1 MIIDTIKNYE
11 TYISIHPLFKR
22 GFEYLLNTD
31 FNNLADGRHEIE
43 GDKLFAL
50 MQTYD
55 TKSESELRYEAHKKY
70 IDIQFMISGN
80 ESFFHA
86 DTSYCDIIEMYSDE
100 TDVAFY
106 KADGILY
113 QVLEKQFYILFPQD
127 AHKPCMHYNNK
138 VQSVKKVVLKVLI

>member
-1 MIIDTIKNYE
+1 
-11 TYISIHPLFKR
+11 
-22 GFEYLLNTD
+22 
-31 FNNLADGRHEIE
+31 
-43 GDKLFAL
+43 